1 MFRFDHA
8 ARPFF
13 RKYGDLKLKL
23 ILVLI
28 LEVLVFEVLAFK
40 VLVIL

>member
-1 MFRFDHA
+1 MLVYRFDHA

-13 RKYGDLKLKL
+13 RKYEDLKLKL

-28 LEVLVFEVLAFK
+28 LEVKAFK

>member
-1 MFRFDHA
+1 MFVFRFDHA

-13 RKYGDLKLKL
+13 HKYEDLKLKL

-28 LEVLVFEVLAFK
+28 LEVVAFK
-40 VLVIL
+40 VLVII